1 MNILYINSFNCSP
14 EAGGVNRIVYLLS
27 RHFMEVQKYKCFIGF
42 YEFQPKEKPIAD
54 FDSSIKLS
62 RNFNHQEFETFL
74 LDNEIDVVQINFIK
88 KENLCTIPYIYQIAH
103 RHQIKVLYCLH
114 VCPKFETVTY
124 GSWER
129 VVYSFSHKEAP
140 LQELRRWLITL
151 TKPILRPFSNRII
164 RDKYLIPYLNCDKV
178 VLLSKNYRQPYLDI
192 IRLNDS
198 QKFEAIGNALTF
210 NEFASEEDIL
220 SKQKQVLV
228 VARFDEFS
236 KRVSLALKV
245 WKKIEQDDRLA
256 DWTLTLVG
264 DGEAMGFYQYLVQK
278 WNLKRVTFMGHQNPM
293 EYYRSASIFLITS
306 SAEGWPMTLMEASQ
320 MGVPTVAFDS
330 FGALHDIIEDGYNG
344 RIVPNNNLTAFQ
356 NALTE
361 LMLDEKRLQAM
372 QFSAK
377 ESSQNFTIEKIIEK
391 WERLFEEM
399 KNNSTK

>member
-1 MNILYINSFNCSP
+1 MNILYINSYNCSP
-14 EAGGVNRIVYLLS
+14 EAGGVNRIVYVLS
-27 RHFMEVQKYKCFIGF
+27 RHFMETRKYKCFIGF
-42 YEFQPKEKPIAD
+42 YEYQPKGKPIAD
-54 FDSSIKLS
+54 FDGSIKLS

-74 LDNEIDVVQINFIK
+74 LDNEIDVVQINFLK

-114 VCPKFETVTY
+114 VCPGFETVTY

-129 VVYSFSHKEAP
+129 VIYSFSHKEAP
-140 LQELRRWLITL
+140 LQELRRWLITT
-151 TKPILRPFSNRII
+151 TKPLLRPISNRII
-164 RDKYLIPYLNCDKV
+164 RKKYQIPYQNCDKV
-178 VLLSKNYRQPYLDI
+178 VLLSSNYIQPYMDI
-192 IRLNDS
+192 IGSGDQR
-198 QKFEAIGNALTF
+198 KFEAIGNALTF
-210 NEFASEEDIL
+210 KEYASEEDIQN
-220 SKQKQVLV
+220 KRKQVLM

-236 KRVSLALKV
+236 KRISLALKV
-245 WKKIEQDDRLA
+245 WKKIEQDNRLA

-264 DGEAMGFYQYLVQK
+264 AGEAMGFYQYLVQK
-278 WNLKRVTFMGHQNPM
+278 WNLKRVTFTGHQNPM
-293 EYYRSASIFLITS
+293 EYYRSASVFLMTS

-344 RIVPNNNLTAFQ
+344 RIVPNNNLNAFQ

-377 ESSQNFTIEKIIEK
+377 ESSRNFTIDKFIEK
-391 WERLFEEM
+391 WKKLFEEVNQ
-399 KNNSTK
+399 K

>member
-14 EAGGVNRIVYLLS
+14 EAGGVNRIVYVLS
-27 RHFMEVQKYKCFIGF
+27 RHFMETQKYKCFIGF
-42 YEFQPKEKPIAD
+42 YEYQPKEKPIAD
-54 FDSSIKLS
+54 FDGSIKLS

-74 LDNEIDVVQINFIK
+74 LDNAIDVVQINFLK

-114 VCPKFETVTY
+114 VCPGFETVTY

-140 LQELRRWLITL
+140 LQELRRWLITI
-151 TKPILRPFSNRII
+151 TKPIVRPVSNLII
-164 RDKYLIPYLNCDKV
+164 RNKYKIPYLSCDKV
-178 VLLSKNYRQPYLDI
+178 VLLSSNYIQSYMDI
-192 IRLNDS
+192 IGTKDS
-198 QKFEAIGNALTF
+198 RKFEAIGNALTF
-210 NEFASEEDIL
+210 KEYASEADII

-236 KRVSLALKV
+236 KRVSLSLKV
-245 WKKIEQDDRLA
+245 WKKIEKDERFS

-264 DGEAMGFYQYLVQK
+264 AGEAIGFYQYLVQK
-278 WNLKRVTFMGHQNPM
+278 WNLKRVTFTGHQNPM
-293 EYYRSASIFLITS
+293 EYYRTASIFLMTS

-330 FGALHDIIEDGYNG
+330 FGSLYDIIEDGRTG

-356 NALTE
+356 AALTG
-361 LMLDEKRLQAM
+361 LMLDDDLRRQMSFNAVEKSRE
-372 QFSAK
+372 F
-377 ESSQNFTIEKIIEK
+377 EIDKIIEK
-391 WERLFEEM
+391 WEEFFREVLD
-399 KNNSTK
+399 KK